1 MNGRTVRPWALA
13 LALVAV
19 LAAAGC
25 GDADSTTGSGPDR
38 VLTQPPLPSQTTA
51 APRTSSA
58 DQGPVYAPSGSLC
71 ERADLASLAELFPK
85 AETPLANT
93 ARLCDTSRSS
103 ESMVVTLSIDAELL
117 KDGRWAKEFF
127 DTARRRAKTAPTD
140 VPAAGAGA
148 FWTGDERTVELFSY
162 HGNLVLQIR
171 LHALRDQDRLPADT
185 PDRLARVAA
194 GTFARLA
201 P

>member
-1 MNGRTVRPWALA
+1 MLA
-13 LALVAV
+13 LAAAVLVA
-19 LAAAGC
+19 AGGC
-25 GDADSTTGSGPDR
+25 GDADPSTGSGPDG
-38 VLTQPPLPSQTTA
+38 VLTLPPLPSQTTA
-51 APRTSSA
+51 ARTSSA
-58 DQGPVYAPSGSLC
+58 DQGPVYVPSGELC
-71 ERADLASLAELFPK
+71 ERADLAPIAELFPK
-85 AETPLANT
+85 ADTPLANT

-103 ESMVVTLSIDAELL
+103 DAMVVTLSVDAELL
-117 KDGRWAKEFF
+117 KDGRWAKEYF
-127 DTARRRAKTAPTD
+127 DTARRRAKTTPTD

-185 PDRLARVAA
+185 ADRLARVAA